1 VPYANAMKKSIFS
14 TWVIEIISALLI
26 ILFVYAATSKFLD
39 FQKFQVQLGQSPLL
53 TAFAK
58 WVAWLI
64 PTIEIIISLLLAFSK
79 TRLLALYASFSLMI
93 MFAFYI
99 IAITRFSEYIP
110 CTCGGILQNMSWNQH
125 LVFNLVFVLLAL
137 IGVILYPKDPDKEE
151 AVSKKEITAAFT

>member
-1 VPYANAMKKSIFS
+1 MKKSIFS

-79 TRLLALYASFSLMI
+79 TRLLALYASFGLMV
-93 MFAFYI
+93 MFTSYI
-99 IAITRFSEYIP
+99 ITITRFSDYVP
-110 CTCGGILQNMSWNQH
+110 CSCGGVLQNMGWKQH
-125 LVFNLVFVLLAL
+125 LYFNLVFVLLSL
-137 IGVILYPKDPDKEE
+137 VGIFLYRKE
-151 AVSKKEITAAFT
+151 VVDTKKIFRESYLE